1 MRQKKRQIA
10 FINLQ
15 PRLAIS
21 GTLTQRC
28 PTRRNR
34 ELAMRR
40 IIYISRSLVDGDPDA
55 IAGIVAGSVAWNTTA
70 GITGMLWSDGASFAQ
85 VIEGASDQI
94 ELTMERIRR
103 DPSHTDITVL
113 LDRSILSRQFGNW
126 SMRCAGDDE
135 ASAHGTSFM
144 IGFAMGE
151 RTAASKRL
159 YEIVLSS
166 HAGNVG

>member
-1 MRQKKRQIA
+1 MLLSSGSAPASLSRRH
-10 FINLQ
+10 
-15 PRLAIS
+15 AIS
-21 GTLTQRC
+21 ESRRC
-28 PTRRNR
+28 TD
-34 ELAMRR
+34 LAHA
-40 IIYISRSLVDGDPDA
+40 V
-55 IAGIVAGSVAWNTTA
+55 
-70 GITGMLWSDGASFAQ
+70 
-85 VIEGASDQI
+85 
-94 ELTMERIRR
+94 IRR

-113 LDRSILSRQFGNW
+113 LDRSVLFRQFGNW

-166 HAGNVG
+166 HAGNVE

>member
-1 MRQKKRQIA
+1 MRQKKRQIVS
-10 FINLQ
+10 INPQ

-28 PTRRNR
+28 PKRRNR

-40 IIYISRSLVDGDPDA
+40 IIYISRSLVDGDPNA

-70 GITGMLWSDGASFAQ
+70 GITGMLWSDGANFTQ

-166 HAGNVG
+166 HAGSVG